1 DYWEEVPL
9 MKTGV
14 RILGVVVS
22 FLMLV
27 TGPLA
32 PLAAAQQP
40 SPPPAEPAT
49 QQPAPQP
56 AASMAEPMPL
66 NPRGSDSVAYNVGAG
81 IANVVYV
88 PGDRK
93 STRLNSSH
101 DQISYA
107 VFCLKKKKKKTNS
120 VVDVATGV

>member
-1 DYWEEVPL
+1 

-66 NPRGSDSVAYNVGAG
+66 NSRGSDSVAYNVGAG

-88 PGDRK
+88 PGK
-93 STRLNSSH
+93 AILCSLGIASGIFVMV
-101 DQISYA
+101 ISVGSQPRTA
-107 VFCLKKKKKKTNS
+107 AF
-120 VVDVATGV
+120 